1 MNEKIKT
8 LPTKDEIK
16 RLATKAELK
25 AEQDKIVKLQTY
37 DLNLFTGQS
46 YFVTDGLQLY
56 LILQPLYHTLK

>member
-37 DLNLFTGQS
+37 DLSVFIGQS
-46 YFVTDGLQLY
+46 YFCNNGPQNF
-56 LILQPLYHTLK
+56 LIS